1 METMDK
7 TKEEEVDGSISDEE
21 EHVGAT
27 NLPSCVIQRVLSGTK
42 KDLKANLEWL
52 CTNIFHTHMEHG
64 DRALN
69 IIIDDGS
76 TMNVIF
82 ETAVERLVLK
92 IEKHPTP
99 CQISW
104 VNEDNSVLVKDR
116 CLVRFLLG
124 KTYMDEAQCDV
135 IPMTIRHMLLG
146 RSWLYDRS
154 VFYDG
159 YAKIYSFTFKGKKLV
174 LDPLQI
180 LEIEKQKDNA
190 PVLTM
195 RQFTRA

>member
-1 METMDK
+1 MECYKCKGSGHFVVVCPTRDKDLAFICEKELIGMETMDK

-76 TMNVIF
+76 RMNVIF

-116 CLVRFLLG
+116 CLVRFLSG
-124 KTYMDEAQCDV
+124 KTYMDEA
-135 IPMTIRHMLLG
+135 
-146 RSWLYDRS
+146 
-154 VFYDG
+154 
-159 YAKIYSFTFKGKKLV
+159 
-174 LDPLQI
+174 
-180 LEIEKQKDNA
+180 
-190 PVLTM
+190 
-195 RQFTRA
+195 